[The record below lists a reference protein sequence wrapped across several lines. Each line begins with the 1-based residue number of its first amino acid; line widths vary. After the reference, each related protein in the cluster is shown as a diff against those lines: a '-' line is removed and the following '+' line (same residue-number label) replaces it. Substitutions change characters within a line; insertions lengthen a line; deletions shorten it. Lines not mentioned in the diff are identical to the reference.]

1 MGARTIGCSIQS
13 FSFLEISETDSE
25 RHSTAKN
32 MPLSK
37 GSNFVWSSWCA
48 AMKSINKKEKTPGY
62 FMTIKMLQ
70 FEKFQG
76 KKDTTFRCSNRKG
89 SKEISQAIFLL
100 QNPAVCLYNSHSGKR
115 VKGRYLRS
123 F

>member
-1 MGARTIGCSIQS
+1 MKLTQN
-13 FSFLEISETDSE
+13 D
-25 RHSTAKN
+25 TA
-32 MPLSK
+32 LQRICRCRK
-37 GSNFVWSSWCA
+37 GLILFEAVA
-48 AMKSINKKEKTPGY
+48 AMKSISKKEKTPGY

-76 KKDTTFRCSNRKG
+76 KKNTTFRCSNREG

-100 QNPAVCLYNSHSGKR
+100 QNPADCLYNLHSGKR